1 MSIAIIA
8 LIAVLTAIL
17 ATVGYVIRYNSL
29 MKSAKRAMR
38 KAHHHEQ
45 MAELSYAR
53 IDTYEEYAA
62 SRRAYRK
69 AARLYLAAGEY
80 TRAKFAVHMAVSMDK
95 LYEKYLYM

>member
-17 ATVGYVIRYNSL
+17 ATVGYVLWYNST

-38 KAHHHEQ
+38 KASFWEE
-45 MAELSYAR
+45 MAEISSDR
-53 IDTYEEYAA
+53 IETYEEYSKA
-62 SRRAYRK
+62 RRAYRK

-80 TRAKFAVHMAVSMDK
+80 SKAKVAVRMAVSMNK